1 MAIRIHCPHCNEHLE
16 TMQQQCP
23 HCRQDLPPGV
33 LYALGMA
40 LGETP
45 MAPAFA
51 PPRQPPHH
59 LRPPPPTPSPTSP
72 PAQASPTPVQSSGL
86 RPWLAAALS
95 LLCGLGQLYNGQI
108 VKGMLLIIL
117 GTAVLLSVRLP
128 IGKILLPLLWGYAII
143 DAYVVARRQQH
154 TEVPH

>member
-1 MAIRIHCPHCNEHLE
+1 MAIRIHCPHCHEHLE

-23 HCRQDLPPGV
+23 HCSQDLPPGV

-45 MAPAFA
+45 MAPSLA
-51 PPRQPPHH
+51 PAGQPPLH
-59 LRPPPPTPSPTSP
+59 LRPPPPTPP
-72 PAQASPTPVQSSGL
+72 PAREPHVPAQSSAI

-95 LLCGLGQLYNGQI
+95 LLCGLGQLYNGQV

-117 GTAVLLSVRLP
+117 GTAVLVSVRLP

-154 TEVPH
+154 AEIPH

>member
-1 MAIRIHCPHCNEHLE
+1 MAIRIHCPHCHEYLE

-23 HCRQDLPPGV
+23 HCSQDLPPGV

-40 LGETP
+40 LGDTP
-45 MAPAFA
+45 MAPPLA
-51 PPRQPPHH
+51 PPSQPPTH
-59 LRPPPPTPSPTSP
+59 LRPPPPTPP
-72 PAQASPTPVQSSGL
+72 PARELHGPAQSSAL

-95 LLCGLGQLYNGQI
+95 LFCGLGQLYNGQV

-117 GTAVLLSVRLP
+117 GTAVLVSVRFPL
-128 IGKILLPLLWGYAII
+128 GKILLPLLWGYAII

-154 TEVPH
+154 AEIPH

>member
-23 HCRQDLPPGV
+23 HCSQDLPPGV

-45 MAPAFA
+45 TTPALA
-51 PPRQPPHH
+51 SPGQPPRH
-59 LRPPPPTPSPTSP
+59 LRPPPPTPP
-72 PAQASPTPVQSSGL
+72 PAQAPPAPVQSSAL

-108 VKGMLLIIL
+108 VKGMLLIIF
-117 GTAVLLSVRLP
+117 GTAVLVSVHLP
-128 IGKILLPLLWGYAII
+128 IGKFLLPLLWGYAII
-143 DAYVVARRQQH
+143 DAYIVARRQQH
-154 TEVPH
+154 TEIPH